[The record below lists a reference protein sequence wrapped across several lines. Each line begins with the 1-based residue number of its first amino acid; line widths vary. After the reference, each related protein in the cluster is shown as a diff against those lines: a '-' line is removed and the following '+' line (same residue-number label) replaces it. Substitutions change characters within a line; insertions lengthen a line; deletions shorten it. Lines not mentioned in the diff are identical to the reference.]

1 MAFMVVLYCYMQYN
15 SNMLIT
21 YQYRLNPTPEQA
33 SPMEAWGE
41 LLRRHYNYTL
51 GQRLDW
57 LHRTRCRIDRCSI
70 VYEPIGN
77 IPSRADYYT
86 QASELRQTKEL
97 FPEYKNIYADCQQQ
111 NLMRLDK
118 AWKRFFVPDKTGK
131 RGGRPR
137 FKKRGDICSF
147 TFPRVNCPK
156 AGAHL
161 TGNILKL
168 SKIGEIEVILHRP
181 ITDGFAIKQVTL
193 VKKADGWYASFSLED
208 GTVPDPLPVDEVK
221 SAVGIDVGLEK
232 FLATSDG
239 QAVKIPQFYQKSQQR
254 LARQQRQLAR
264 MERGSKNYQQQANK
278 VACLHLHVA
287 RERKQFHYQVAHWLC
302 DQYDLIAFENLN
314 IKGLVRTRLAKSI
327 LDAAWG
333 SFLNI
338 LQAVAVKR
346 GKWAIGDD
354 PRGTSIECS
363 SCGERV
369 EKTLRDRVHDCPH
382 CRLII
387 DRDWNSGINILNR
400 VQRTLG
406 LAFAGCGGYLNASPV
421 RQQLS
426 IVSLGSP
433 HQVRDYGGGGCH
445 LKPWVREDTLFKS
458 IEVISVKK

>member
-1 MAFMVVLYCYMQYN
+1 
-15 SNMLIT
+15 MLIT

-33 SPMEAWGE
+33 STMEAWGE
-41 LLRRHYNYTL
+41 LLRRHWNYAL

-57 LHRTRCRIDRCSI
+57 LRRTRCQIDRCNI
-70 VYEPIGN
+70 VSEPIGD
-77 IPSRADYYT
+77 IPGKVDYYA
-86 QASELRQTKEL
+86 QSSDLKQTKEL

-118 AWKRFFVPDKTGK
+118 AWKRWLIPDKSGK

-147 TFPRVNCPK
+147 TFPRVNSPK

-161 TGNILKL
+161 TGNSLKL

-181 ITDGFAIKQVTL
+181 IPDGFTIKQATL
-193 VKKADGWYASFSLED
+193 VRKADGWYVSFSLED
-208 GTVPDPLPVDEVK
+208 DTVPEPLPVDKINSV
-221 SAVGIDVGLEK
+221 VGIDVGLEK

-239 QAVKIPQFYQKSQQR
+239 QAVVIPQFYRKSQQR

-264 MERGSKNYQQQANK
+264 MEKGSKNHEGQTNK
-278 VACLHLHVA
+278 VARLHLHVA
-287 RERKQFHYQVAHWLC
+287 RERKEFHYQVAHWLC

-314 IKGLVRTRLAKSI
+314 IIGLARTRLAKSI

-346 GKWAIGDD
+346 GKWALGDD
-354 PRGTSIECS
+354 PKGTSIECS
-363 SCGERV
+363 GCGGRV
-369 EKTLRDRVHDCPH
+369 EKTLKDRVHDCPH
-382 CRLII
+382 CKLVI
-387 DRDWNSGINILNR
+387 DRDVNSGINILNR
-400 VQRTLG
+400 LQRTLG
-406 LAFAGCGGYLNASPV
+406 LAFAGCGGYLDASPM

-433 HQVRDYGGGGCH
+433 FY
-445 LKPWVREDTLFKS
+445 TLTG
-458 IEVISVKK
+458 

>member
-1 MAFMVVLYCYMQYN
+1 
-15 SNMLIT
+15 MLIT
-21 YQYRLNPTPEQA
+21 YQYKLCPTPEQA
-33 SPMEAWGE
+33 STMEVWGE
-41 LLRRHYNYTL
+41 LLRRHYNYAL
-51 GQRLDW
+51 AQRLDW
-57 LHRTRCRIDRCSI
+57 LRRTRCQIDRCSI
-70 VYEPIGN
+70 VSEPIGD
-77 IPSRADYYT
+77 IPDKVDYYT

-118 AWKRFFVPDKTGK
+118 AWKRWLIPDNKGK

-147 TFPRVNCPK
+147 TFPRVNCQK

-161 TGNILKL
+161 VGNILKL

-181 ITDGFAIKQVTL
+181 IPDGFTIKQATL
-193 VKKADGWYASFSLED
+193 VRKADGWYASLSLED
-208 GTVPDPLPVDEVK
+208 GTVPDPLPVDEIK
-221 SAVGIDVGLEK
+221 NAVGIDVGLEK

-239 QAVKIPQFYQKSQQR
+239 QAVEIPQFYRSSQQQ
-254 LARQQRQLAR
+254 LARHQRQLAR
-264 MERGSKNYQQQANK
+264 MERGCKNHQRQSNK
-278 VACLHLHVA
+278 VARLHLHVA
-287 RERKQFHYQVAHWLC
+287 RQRKEFHYQVAHWLC

-314 IKGLVRTRLAKSI
+314 IKGLARTRLAKSI

-363 SCGERV
+363 GCSERV
-369 EKTLRDRVHDCPH
+369 EKTLKDRVHNCPH
-382 CRLII
+382 CGLII

-400 VQRTLG
+400 AKRTLG
-406 LAFAGCGGYLNASPV
+406 LAFAGCGGYLGTSPM

-426 IVSLGSP
+426 IAKLGSP
-433 HQVRDYGGGGCH
+433 HHNRKIWWGRMSHYQFRLESNGKFCN
-445 LKPWVREDTLFKS
+445 
-458 IEVISVKK
+458 